1 MLAIE
6 KLFHNKLP
14 RCLVLLGAPL
24 ATVKSLDELRLEC
37 MIDKSVGLLVLPML
51 KVNWNT
57 P

>member
-6 KLFHNKLP
+6 KLLHNKLP
-14 RCLVLLGAPL
+14 RCLVLFGAPL
-24 ATVKSLDELRLEC
+24 AAVKSLDELRLEC